1 MIALFLML
9 ACSQEHTHEELVQK
23 VEQLEQKVLSQEK
36 KIQKLLSVE
45 VQKKKVAPLCVNE
58 QPDVYVLMK
67 NKFETLVLQA
77 DTRPRVYPHQKDGE
91 IIGLRI
97 ANVPEE
103 WKSCDLDDGDLLLSL
118 NDVRLRTPRT
128 LQGLYERKD
137 TFSELRLKRKRNE
150 KEHTV
155 RFRILNREK

>member
-1 MIALFLML
+1 MVVLFLML
-9 ACSQEHTHEELVQK
+9 SCSQEHTHEELVQK
-23 VEQLEQKVLSQEK
+23 VELLEQKVMSQDK
-36 KIQKLLSVE
+36 KIQQLLSVE
-45 VQKKKVAPLCVNE
+45 IQKKKVAPLCVNE

-67 NKFETLVLQA
+67 NKFETLVSQA

-103 WKSCDLDDGDLLLSL
+103 WKSCGLDDGDLLLSL

-128 LQGLYERKD
+128 LQGYTKERIH
-137 TFSELRLKRKRNE
+137 FLS
-150 KEHTV
+150 
-155 RFRILNREK
+155 FG